1 MKVSKSVFSM
11 AWRISKRTNA
21 VAQRVILD
29 LMCENGSIPVRNN
42 VRYERASNWVNRN
55 FSRTPLGERW
65 NWMRLAGVRI
75 ELKD

>member
-21 VAQRVILD
+21 VAQRLILD
-29 LMCENGSIPVRNN
+29 VMCEKGAVPVRRN
-42 VRYERASNWVNRN
+42 VQYEKVSNWVNRN

-65 NWMRLAGVRI
+65 NWMRFAGVRL